1 MNTKEIKK
9 FCNSML
15 RSIKKYPEAEKS
27 HIMKFQA
34 FARGYTVVE
43 IKLNK
48 FEKEDLMGLPSK
60 L

>member
-1 MNTKEIKK
+1 
-9 FCNSML
+9 ML